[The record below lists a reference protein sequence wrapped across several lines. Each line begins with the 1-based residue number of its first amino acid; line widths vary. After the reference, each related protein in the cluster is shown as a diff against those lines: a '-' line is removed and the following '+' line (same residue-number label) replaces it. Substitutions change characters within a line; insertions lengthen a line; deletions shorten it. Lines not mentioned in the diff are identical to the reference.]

1 MHDISALTGG
11 TIAFSSSHL
20 IAFPRLRKVLPF
32 SRAGSILKHLCV
44 LSHGGS
50 GSGDAGGEPG
60 KTKVMKTVS
69 RDRRNLSR
77 HHLSFLLSVLLLETA
92 K

>member
-1 MHDISALTGG
+1 MHDIPALTGG

-20 IAFPRLRKVLPF
+20 IAFLRLPKVLPF
-32 SRAGSILKHLCV
+32 SRAGSILKHV
-44 LSHGGS
+44 SVPSHGDFR
-50 GSGDAGGEPG
+50 SGDAGGEPG

-77 HHLSFLLSVLLLETA
+77 HHLSFLFSVLLLETA